1 MTVDLNAFIDKV
13 KSYKE
18 CKVNYVTE
26 SLGGRKASL
35 AIEDALYTCLDGSI
49 HVQMAVQNTTNA
61 ESAVVAK
68 SSYVEEVSLQP
79 FLQATFDPADYLNA
93 TLPILTFSN
102 AARDAQ
108 ATRESLAELTTRAQ
122 SLMSQLNAQTSRL
135 SNTLNQLTDDILR
148 SGSRLAYEVDI
159 LRGET
164 VGLSDALNE
173 GLKNDIAHFM
183 PDDSTSIG
191 SREQTAHVT
200 DTPNASEPE
209 YIDKLRTLTKVRA
222 RLESVIQIFGEA
234 MQWPLAPSELSVASS
249 LISVS
254 APSAGGSE
262 ASRDLEDKG
271 RDYTQK
277 LRSEIQDL
285 LDSAGNTEQGIEAAM
300 KKIEEQRVLAAV
312 WRGTAEEKARLKI
325 VESLTKPVEDEQ
337 KELARKSEAKRRTA
351 SPSAGVDYRY
361 GEPTNSGRPGGYGFI
376 KNLQK
381 LKDDIYMD

>member
-1 MTVDLNAFIDKV
+1 M
-13 KSYKE
+13 
-18 CKVNYVTE
+18 
-26 SLGGRKASL
+26 
-35 AIEDALYTCLDGSI
+35 AIEDALYTCLNGSI
-49 HVQMAVQNTTNA
+49 HPQMAVQNTTNA

-68 SSYVEEVSLQP
+68 SSYVEDVSLQP

-108 ATRESLAELTTRAQ
+108 ATRVSLAELTTRAQ

-183 PDDSTSIG
+183 PGNFTSIEP
-191 SREQTAHVT
+191 RERTAHVT
-200 DTPNASEPE
+200 ATPNASEPE

-254 APSAGGSE
+254 APSAGGLE

-271 RDYTQK
+271 RDYIQK
-277 LRSEIQDL
+277 LRSEVQEL
-285 LDSAGNTEQGIEAAM
+285 LDGAGNTEQGIEAAM

-351 SPSAGVDYRY
+351 SPSAVVDYRY
-361 GEPTNSGRPGGYGFI
+361 GEPINSGRQGGYGFI